1 MNSRMIPDEAVRA
14 ACRALW
20 HDGSGYDVPELW
32 MRQAIRAAI
41 NEWPNA
47 EDSLVYPRGVE
58 AESMISAVTLP
69 LTQKD
74 ATDEW

>member
-1 MNSRMIPDEAVRA
+1 MDSRIIPLEAVKA

-41 NEWPNA
+41 TAWPNA

-69 LTQKD
+69 LSAQE
-74 ATDEW
+74 ASDE